1 MVDKITSPP
10 SKIDVQN
17 KINEIID
24 NLGSGGGSSSGIT
37 VKKVTQDEYNALAT
51 KDANTLYIIT
61 TRFLV
66 WGTSLYGNGLWGLN
80 DN

>member
-1 MVDKITSPP
+1 MTVAKITSPP
-10 SKIDVQN
+10 SKTDVQD

-24 NLGSGGGSSSGIT
+24 NLGGGGGSSGLTVQKIT
-37 VKKVTQDEYNALAT
+37 QAEYNALET
-51 KDANTLYIIT
+51 KDPNTLYVIT